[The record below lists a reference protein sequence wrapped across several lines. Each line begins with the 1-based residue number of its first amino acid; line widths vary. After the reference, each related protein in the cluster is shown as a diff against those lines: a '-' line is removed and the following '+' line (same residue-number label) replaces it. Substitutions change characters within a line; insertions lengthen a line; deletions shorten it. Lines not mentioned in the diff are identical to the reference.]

1 MRDYAFGDRLSA
13 LRQECGYSQFQLA
26 TLIGVSDKAVSKW
39 ETGVAKPR
47 IKTCHRLAAALG
59 VDLDDLFS
67 QSEHSSS
74 AGGYVM
80 NKEKLWAAAEERLH
94 SLYVDDAG
102 QIQMRWR
109 RGSRLALIPGVDSF
123 RIIGHEEHI

>member
-94 SLYVDDAG
+94 SLYGDEPDFSLINRFRTEKNFLRDTDA
-102 QIQMRWR
+102 IVLFSAVAR
-109 RGSRLALIPGVDSF
+109 V
-123 RIIGHEEHI
+123 